1 MYASN
6 KNQVYKILSVESS
19 KHEAIVTLKV
29 VFIIEQVE
37 SK

>member
-6 KNQVYKILSVESS
+6 KNQVYKMLSVESS
-19 KHEAIVTLKV
+19 KYEAIVTLKV